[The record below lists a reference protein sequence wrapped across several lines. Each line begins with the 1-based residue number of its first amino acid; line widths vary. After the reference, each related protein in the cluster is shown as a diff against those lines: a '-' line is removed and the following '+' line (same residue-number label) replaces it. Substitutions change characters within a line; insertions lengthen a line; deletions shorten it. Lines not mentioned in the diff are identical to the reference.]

1 MRPKSIPEF
10 TRRMNELFRLKNGH
24 TYLDTT
30 LMMCSGR
37 IELDVIKLDDLL
49 HERHGRYED
58 RSLSMSDITLQE
70 YGTVANAFVDL
81 LITVTPAALPAPT
94 STNELS
100 RSLITRGVQS

>member
-37 IELDVIKLDDLL
+37 IELDIIKLDDLL

-58 RSLSMSDITLQE
+58 RSLNMSAITLQE
-70 YGTVANAFVDL
+70 YGTVANAFVDG
-81 LITVTPAALPAPT
+81 LITVTPAALPPA
-94 STNELS
+94 TN
-100 RSLITRGVQS
+100 

>member
-10 TRRMNELFRLKNGH
+10 TRRMNELFRLKNGY

-58 RSLSMSDITLQE
+58 EALSMSDITLQE

-81 LITVTPAALPAPT
+81 LITVTPVSLPPPT

-100 RSLITRGVQS
+100 RSIIAPRVQS